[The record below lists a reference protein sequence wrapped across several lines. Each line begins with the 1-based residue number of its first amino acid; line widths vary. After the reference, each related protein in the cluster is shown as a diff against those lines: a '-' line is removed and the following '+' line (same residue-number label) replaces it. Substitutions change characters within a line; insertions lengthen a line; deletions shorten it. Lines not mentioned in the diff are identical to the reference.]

1 MITLRDYQQEMIAG
15 IRGALTRA
23 RRVLA
28 QAPTGAGK
36 TALGSFMV
44 SQTASKGLRSMFLV
58 HRTELLRQTA
68 AAFLRQDIEH
78 DTIQAGKGF
87 NPHVKTHV
95 GAIQT
100 VANRLDLVPSPDLL
114 IVDEAHHAV
123 SESWS
128 RVISALNPRFIVGLS
143 ATPCR
148 LDGRGLQEQFDI
160 LVPGPRVSDL
170 IERGFLSPYRIY
182 APPSAVDFSAIR
194 TTAGDYNKA
203 DLAEAMDKPTITG
216 DAVSH
221 YHKITPNKRA
231 VVFCTSI
238 AHAEHVRDAF
248 IAAGYSAATVD
259 GTMKPA
265 DRAAVLSK
273 FETGEIKVLT
283 SCDLVS
289 EGFDLPAIE
298 VAISLRPTKSLSLWI
313 QQVGRALRVCPG
325 KEEAVIL
332 DHVGN
337 TMIHGLPDQD
347 REWTLDAKPRRKS
360 DRGQITTIRQCKSCF
375 TIHAP
380 APSCPTCGHV
390 YEISAREIE
399 QVDGELIEF
408 DKARA
413 KIELEKARELA
424 RRQTAQARSREALEE
439 LARARGYKP
448 GWVDHMLKSR
458 GARG

>member
-1 MITLRDYQQEMIAG
+1 MIVLRDYQDEMIAN
-15 IRGALTRA
+15 IRTGLTQA

-36 TALGSFMV
+36 TAIGSFMV
-44 SQTASKGLRSMFLV
+44 SQAANKGLRSLFLV

-68 AAFLRQDIEH
+68 KAFARQNIEH

-100 VANRLDLVPSPDLL
+100 VANRLDLVPRPDLL

-128 RVISALNPRFIVGLS
+128 RVIQELNPRFIVGLS

-170 IERGFLSPYRIY
+170 IARGFLSPYRIY
-182 APPSAVDFSAIR
+182 APPTTLDFTAIR

-203 DLAEAMDKPTITG
+203 DLAAAMDKPTITG
-216 DAVSH
+216 DAVAH
-221 YHKITPNKRA
+221 YHKLTPNKRA

-248 IAAGYSAATVD
+248 IGSGYAAATVD
-259 GTMKPA
+259 GTMKPV
-265 DRAAVLSK
+265 DRAAVLSR

-313 QQVGRALRVCPG
+313 QQVGRALRVCEG
-325 KEEAVIL
+325 KTEAVIL

-347 REWTLDAKPRRKS
+347 REWTLDAKPKRKS
-360 DRGQITTIRQCKSCF
+360 EKGVITTIRQCKSCF

-380 APSCPTCGHV
+380 APVCPTCGHV
-390 YEISAREIE
+390 YEITAREIE

-413 KIELEKARELA
+413 KIELERARELA
-424 RRQTAQARSREALEE
+424 RKQTAQARSREALEA
-439 LARARGYKP
+439 LARERGYKP

-458 GARG
+458 GQR

>member
-1 MITLRDYQQEMIAG
+1 MIVLRDDQSDFVSNIRAG
-15 IRGALTRA
+15 LTQA
-23 RRVLA
+23 RRVLG
-28 QAPTGAGK
+28 QAPTGFGK
-36 TALGSFMV
+36 TVVGSFMV
-44 SQTASKGLRSMFLV
+44 SQTAAKGMRSLFLV
-58 HRTELLRQTA
+58 HRTELLRQTSK
-68 AAFLRQDIEH
+68 AFARQNIEH
-78 DTIQAGKGF
+78 DTISAGKGF
-87 NPHVKTHV
+87 NPHVRTHV

-100 VANRLDLVPSPDLL
+100 VANRLDLVQRPDLL

-128 RVISALNPRFIVGLS
+128 RVVSELNPRFIVGLS

-148 LDGRGLQEQFDI
+148 LDGRGLGEQFDV

-182 APPSAVDFSAIR
+182 APPSTLDFTAIR

-203 DLAEAMDKPTITG
+203 DLAAAMDKPTITG
-216 DAVSH
+216 DAVAH
-221 YHKITPNKRA
+221 YHKLTPNKRA

-248 IAAGYSAATVD
+248 IASGYVAATVD

-265 DRAAVLSK
+265 DRANVLAK
-273 FETGEIKVLT
+273 FGTGEIKILT

-313 QQVGRALRVCPG
+313 QQVGRALRVCDG
-325 KEEAVIL
+325 KTEAVIL

-347 REWTLDAKPRRKS
+347 REWSLDAKPKRKS
-360 DRGQITTIRQCKSCF
+360 EKGQITTIRQCKNCF
-375 TIHAP
+375 TVHAP
-380 APSCPTCGHV
+380 APVCPSCGHV
-390 YEISAREIE
+390 YDIAARKIE

-413 KIELEKARELA
+413 KIELERARELA
-424 RRQTAQARSREALEE
+424 KKQTAQARSREALEA
-439 LARARGYKP
+439 LAKERGYKP
-448 GWVDHMLKSR
+448 GWVDHMMKSR
-458 GARG
+458 GAR

>member
-1 MITLRDYQQEMIAG
+1 MIILRDYQEEMIAN
-15 IRGALTRA
+15 IRAGLTKA

-36 TALGSFMV
+36 TAIGSFMV
-44 SQTASKGLRSMFLV
+44 SQTASRGMRSMFLV
-58 HRTELLRQTA
+58 HRTELLKQTA
-68 AAFLRQDIEH
+68 KAFSRQDIAH
-78 DTIQAGKGF
+78 DTIQSGKGF
-87 NPHVKTHV
+87 NPHIKTHV
-95 GAIQT
+95 GAIAT
-100 VANRLDLVPSPDLL
+100 VANRLDLIPRPDLL

-128 RVISALNPRFIVGLS
+128 KVIAALNPRFIVGLS

-148 LDGRGLQEQFDI
+148 LDGRGLGEQFDI
-160 LVPGPRVSDL
+160 LVPGPRVADL
-170 IERGFLSPYRIY
+170 IERGYLSPYRIY

-203 DLAEAMDKPTITG
+203 DLSAAMDKPTITG
-216 DAVSH
+216 DAAAH
-221 YHKITPNKRA
+221 YHKLTPNKRA

-248 IAAGYSAATVD
+248 IASGYSAASVD
-259 GTMKPA
+259 GTMRELE
-265 DRAAVLSK
+265 RAQVLAK

-313 QQVGRALRVCPG
+313 QQVGRALRVCEG
-325 KEEAVIL
+325 KTEAVIL

-337 TMIHGLPDQD
+337 TMLHGLPDQD
-347 REWTLDAKPRRKS
+347 REWSLDAKPRRKS
-360 DRGQITTIRQCKSCF
+360 DKGVITTIRQCKSCF

-380 APSCPTCGHV
+380 APVCPTCGHV

-424 RRQTAQARSREALEE
+424 KRETAQARSREALEQ
-439 LARARGYKP
+439 LARERGYKP
-448 GWVDHMLKSR
+448 GWVEHMLKSR
-458 GARG
+458 GARA